1 MKSSAPTARELAA
14 ALGHKKLG
22 RIQVCPPEERTW
34 VSPAGE
40 VIVFDSKHE
49 MNQYLQFVALESRG
63 AIRNL
68 RRQVKYALHT
78 ISVDGTLVELT
89 TYKADIVCEDRTGQI
104 CVYDPKGQRTDRWK
118 LIQKWMAVEHGI
130 QVMEL

>member
-1 MKSSAPTARELAA
+1 MKSTAPTARELAA

-34 VSPAGE
+34 IDPSGK

-68 RRQVKYALHT
+68 RRQVKYALHG
-78 ISVDGTLVELT
+78 VALDGTKVQLT
-89 TYKADIVCEDRTGQI
+89 TYKADIVYEDCEGRI
-104 CVYDPKGQRTDRWK
+104 CVADPKGQRTSRWI
-118 LIQKWMAVEHGI
+118 LIQKWMAVEYGI